1 MNTVRQPI
9 RETSRE
15 YALRVISGQIISLKL
30 APGSM
35 VSENELAQ
43 EMGLS
48 RTPVREA
55 LIELSRI
62 QMVTVYPKRGSSIAL
77 IDYALV
83 EESRYIRFLL
93 EMSMVELVC
102 RTALP
107 EEMNQLTKNVRLQS
121 ICLQNGDFPKL
132 MQLDNAFH
140 KSLFDIAKKPM
151 AYQLMQAAQIHFDRV
166 RMMSLGTVKD
176 TKIVND
182 HQAILDALIMRDVK
196 TAQAQMEQHLSRY
209 QIDEQA
215 LRQKYPEYFVP
226 KVFAD
231 VHI

>member
-1 MNTVRQPI
+1 MTTARQPV
-9 RETSRE
+9 RETGRE
-15 YALRVISGQIISLKL
+15 YALRVLSDRIIHLTL

-35 VSENELAQ
+35 VSETELAD

-83 EESRYIRFLL
+83 EESRFIRYIL
-93 EMSMVELVC
+93 EMSMVEQVC

-107 EEMNQLTKNVRLQS
+107 EDLNQLNKNVRLQAL
-121 ICLQNGDFPKL
+121 CLENGDMARL

-140 KSLFDIAKKPM
+140 KTLFDIAKKPM
-151 AYQLMQAAQIHFDRV
+151 AYQLMQSAQIHFDRV
-166 RMMSLGTVKD
+166 RMMALGTVKD
-176 TKIVND
+176 TKIVTD
-182 HQAILDALIMRDVK
+182 HQAILDALMNRDVK
-196 TAQAQMEQHLSRY
+196 AAQTMMEQHLSRY

-215 LRQKYPEYFVP
+215 LRERYPNYFVP
-226 KVFAD
+226 KGMVNLYL
-231 VHI
+231 